1 MKSVSLDVKA
11 IVTQETLDRMA
22 EKQKSDKP
30 ITPED
35 APTNAEITEGKDKDK
50 LTRREKWRIKLKA
63 AGGMLIKGLIAAAA
77 VVGVIK
83 LFDPL
88 FAVPALLLGASQLG
102 TIADLACKVVA
113 TIKDGA
119 TALFT
124 KGPALAGAR

>member
-77 VVGVIK
+77 VISVIK
-83 LFDPL
+83 LFDPA
-88 FAVPALLLGASQLG
+88 FAIPALLVGAANMG
-102 TIADLACKVVA
+102 TIADFACKAVA
-113 TIKDGA
+113 AFKDGA

-124 KGPALAGAR
+124 KGAALAGAR